1 MGFFVY
7 RHLGL
12 LGCNIAYMKRLI
24 IILFTSILFAQSQGI
39 AISINPN
46 GGLSALTMMTGVSGS
61 LFDPTF
67 YYVHKFEKIKFEPAV
82 GFIGVNQESDYGD
95 TKMSIMTIGL
105 GLLMQKSDTTGL
117 SPYYGLRVVRTTIS
131 QEDDEDSDS
140 ESVNSLAPVYGL
152 EYYVNKH
159 FSISGELQL
168 NYFKPEEDEDGGSFT
183 QTEIMSK
190 LFFRFYFK

>member
-1 MGFFVY
+1 
-7 RHLGL
+7 
-12 LGCNIAYMKRLI
+12 MKRLI

-67 YYVHKFEKIKFEPAV
+67 YYVQKFGKIKFEPAV
-82 GFIGVNQESDYGD
+82 GFMGVNQESDYGD

-117 SPYYGLRVVRTTIS
+117 SPYYGLRLARTTIS
-131 QEDDEDSDS
+131 EEVNYNDEYDDYLDSDSDS
-140 ESVNSLAPVYGL
+140 ESALSIAPVYGL